1 MYLEKAIIAKQE
13 LDALK
18 PIEKGLEERVLQKM
32 RLDWNYH
39 SNSIEGNSLTYGETK
54 SLILH
59 HITADG
65 KPLRDHFEI
74 TGHNEALLWVMDIV
88 KSERSINE
96 NFIRELHKLILKE
109 NYFKEA
115 ITPDGKPTKKEIKV
129 GEYKTESNHVKTVT
143 GEIFYFAEPH
153 EVKAMM
159 TDLLDWYNEQEKN
172 KNINSIIL
180 ATEFHYKFIRIHPFD
195 DGNGRMARILMN
207 FILMKHGYHPAI
219 IKKETKEDYFK
230 ALRQADAGNIEPFVN
245 YIAESVYLS
254 LILMINAIKGL
265 PFDDDNDVDKQ
276 FWMLEQKI
284 KGLGEQTKNFK
295 SKEFISKI
303 INESL
308 IKLYKMFVKHGKKF
322 TDYYFKTTPSVF
334 YSKDPKS
341 LLLVKRENYF
351 VKIDLFTLEHLNTI
365 STLKFEIIFS
375 DFNRHG
381 ENSFSYYQS
390 LVVNFEHS
398 QYEVNYNGG
407 IIKKNYSE
415 NLTNEEFKTIID
427 KLTQDHIK
435 HIEQQISNNQ

>member
-1 MYLEKAIIAKQE
+1 
-13 LDALK
+13 
-18 PIEKGLEERVLQKM
+18 M

-115 ITPDGKPTKKEIKV
+115 VTPDGKPTKKEIKV
-129 GEYKTESNHVKTVT
+129 GEYKTEPNHVKTVT

-159 TDLLDWYNEQEKN
+159 TDLLDWYSLQEEN
-172 KNINSIIL
+172 KNTNPIIL

-207 FILMKHGYHPAI
+207 FVLMKHGYHPAI
-219 IKKETKEDYFK
+219 IKKETKDDYFK

-245 YIAESVYLS
+245 YIAESVYNS
-254 LILMINAIKGL
+254 LTLMVNAIKGL
-265 PFDDDNDVDKQ
+265 PFEDDNDVDKQ

-284 KGLGEQTKNFK
+284 KGFGEKINEHKNDQRVL
-295 SKEFISKI
+295 EI
-303 INESL
+303 INS
-308 IKLYKMFVKHGKKF
+308 
-322 TDYYFKTTPSVF
+322 
-334 YSKDPKS
+334 
-341 LLLVKRENYF
+341 
-351 VKIDLFTLEHLNTI
+351 
-365 STLKFEIIFS
+365 
-375 DFNRHG
+375 
-381 ENSFSYYQS
+381 
-390 LVVNFEHS
+390 
-398 QYEVNYNGG
+398 
-407 IIKKNYSE
+407 IIKKIKKKCESQNQKFNGMYESIDLDLYDYTSLENDPDLFIYKKVELWDSENRYSNDKMKLHSRFSTFNRKGTANFSYKYNIEFIFKSIIYSIKSE
-415 NLTNEEFKTIID
+415 NLNLEFYYDETPNEEQIKSMVD
-427 KLTQDHIK
+427 KITQDHIK
-435 HIEQQISNNQ
+435 YIEQQISNNQ